1 MKSKLFIVTVLAY
14 LAFIS
19 IGLPDGLLG
28 VAWPSIRTFYHL
40 PIEAL
45 GTLLLLFT
53 FGYLISSF
61 YNGWLLA
68 RMNIGMLLVLS
79 CLATGVSLIG
89 FTIAPNWWMFVLFA
103 NIAGLGAGAID
114 AGLNTYAAKN
124 FSPRTINWLHAA
136 YGVGTST
143 GPYIMTALLVRNFP
157 WQSGY
162 AIVGTSQLV
171 LATLFLVTLK
181 QWKNEQHSAAQAAK
195 REIPLMKTLRLP
207 QVWLSIAL
215 FFLYTGL
222 EASLGLWS
230 YTLLTEARRIDI
242 ATAGMW
248 VSVYWIT
255 FTAGRLLSGFIAN
268 RVQPNSFLRVS
279 IIGVIIGAALLW
291 QNGSH
296 ETSFIGLAM
305 MGLFCAPIFPTLIA
319 TTPTR
324 LGVANAANAIGFQ
337 IAAATISWS
346 AIPALLGLL
355 AGNMGLSFLAPA
367 FFLLTVLVMV
377 FHEAFLLTLRLP
389 RKIDV
394 LTA

>member
-1 MKSKLFIVTVLAY
+1 MKPKLLVIGLAY

-40 PIEAL
+40 PVEAL

-79 CLATGVSLIG
+79 CLATGISLIG
-89 FTIAPNWWMFVLFA
+89 FTIAPEWWTLVVFA

-143 GPYIMTALLVRNFP
+143 GPYLLTALLVQNFP

-162 AIVGTSQLV
+162 AIVGTSQLI
-171 LATLFLVTLK
+171 LAALFIVTLK
-181 QWKNEQHSAAQAAK
+181 HWKNEQDFAVPASK
-195 REIPLMKTLRLP
+195 IGIPLIKTLRLP
-207 QVWLSIAL
+207 QVWLSVAV

-230 YTLLTEARRIDI
+230 YSLLTEVRKVDI
-242 ATAGMW
+242 STAGMW

-255 FTAGRLLSGFIAN
+255 FTFGRLLSGFITN
-268 RVQPNSFLRVS
+268 RVHPNSLLRVS
-279 IIGVIIGAALLW
+279 IIGAIIGAALLW
-291 QNGSH
+291 QNSLRV
-296 ETSFIGLAM
+296 TNLIGLAI

-324 LGVANAANAIGFQ
+324 LGAANAANAIGFQ

-346 AIPALLGLL
+346 VIPAVLGLL
-355 AGNMGLSFLAPA
+355 AGDMGLSVLAPA
-367 FFLLTVLVMV
+367 FFVITVLVMV
-377 FHEAFLLTLRLP
+377 FHEAFLLTLRQSK
-389 RKIDV
+389 KIDV